1 MKLLSIL
8 ALSVVAVVVVVGGC
22 GVARNHVGP
31 AVETPV
37 RRAPVVDVVD
47 APVVA
52 PVDPATATAPPANP
66 CADEAGTYNPETDL
80 CETFPTTV
88 PAPTTTYA
96 LSQDCLNDDLGVYN
110 PETDL
115 CELP

>member
-1 MKLLSIL
+1 MNDVKLLSIL
-8 ALSVVAVVVVVGGC
+8 TLSAVTVLGGGC
-22 GVARNHVGP
+22 AVTRNPVGP
-31 AVETPV
+31 AVD
-37 RRAPVVDVVD
+37 APSQPAPEPDVDVVE

-52 PVDPATATAPPANP
+52 PVEPAPPVNP
-66 CADEAGTYNPETDL
+66 CDGVPGTYNPETDL